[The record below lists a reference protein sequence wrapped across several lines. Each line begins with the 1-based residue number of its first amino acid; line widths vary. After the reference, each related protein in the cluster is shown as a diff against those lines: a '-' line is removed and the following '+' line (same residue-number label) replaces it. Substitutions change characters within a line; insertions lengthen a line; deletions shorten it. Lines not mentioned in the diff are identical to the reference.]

1 MKPSV
6 SAILLAAGR
15 GTRIGAGEN
24 KIYLEIKGEPLLSY
38 TLRAFSESPLIGEI
52 ILVVA
57 AGEEAQ
63 ATPLLVDLQKKVHIV
78 RGGRTRQDSS
88 RAGVGAAKGEIVL
101 IHDAARPFPCQTLIA
116 RVITGVKVRGA
127 CVPVLPTVDT
137 LRYRNAEGFLLPQWV
152 ERRDLLQMQTPQGFR
167 REIIQ
172 QALAVSGSYFTD
184 DAGAVL
190 ATGAKVWT
198 VPGER
203 GNFKVTTKEDL
214 ALAEAFAGVLAANNS
229 TRAEES
235 RRQDHAIGK
244 EERDCGVS

>member
-88 RAGVGAAKGEIVL
+88 RAGVSAAKGEIVL

-172 QALAVSGSYFTD
+172 QALAVSGSCFTD

>member
-38 TLRAFSESPLIGEI
+38 TLRAFSESPLIDEI

-57 AGEEAQ
+57 AGEEPR
-63 ATPLLVDLQKKVHIV
+63 ATPLLADLKKKVHIV
-78 RGGRTRQDSS
+78 RGGRKRQDSS
-88 RAGVGAAKGEIVL
+88 RAGVSAAKGKIVL
-101 IHDAARPFPCQTLIA
+101 IHDAARPFPSQALIA

-137 LRYRNAEGFLLPQWV
+137 LRHRNAEGFLLSQWV
-152 ERRDLLQMQTPQGFR
+152 ERRDLLQMQTPQGFK

-172 QALAVSGSYFTD
+172 QALAVSGSCFTD

-214 ALAEAFAGVLAANNS
+214 ALAEAFAGALAANNS

-235 RRQDHAIGK
+235 R
-244 EERDCGVS
+244 

>member
-24 KIYLEIKGEPLLSY
+24 KIYLDIKGEPLLSY
-38 TLRAFSESPLIGEI
+38 TLRAFSESTLIDEI

-57 AGEEAQ
+57 AGEEPR
-63 ATPLLVDLQKKVHIV
+63 ATPLLADLKTQAHIV
-78 RGGRTRQDSS
+78 RGGRKRQDSS
-88 RAGVGAAKGEIVL
+88 RVGVSAAKGKIVL
-101 IHDAARPFPCQTLIA
+101 IHDAARPFPSQALIA

-127 CVPVLPTVDT
+127 CVPILPTADT
-137 LRYRNAEGFLLPQWV
+137 LRYRDEEGFLLSQWV

-172 QALAVSGSYFTD
+172 QALAVRGPWFTD

-190 ATGAKVWT
+190 AMGAKVWT

-203 GNFKVTTKEDL
+203 DNFKVTTKEDL
-214 ALAEAFAGVLAANNS
+214 ALAEAFARTLAVKNTAHAKE
-229 TRAEES
+229 R
-235 RRQDHAIGK
+235 RRQDHTNGK
-244 EERDCGVS
+244 EERDCDVS

>member
-24 KIYLEIKGEPLLSY
+24 KVYLEIKREPLLSY
-38 TLRAFSESPLIGEI
+38 TLRAFSESTLIDEI

-57 AGEEAQ
+57 AGEEPR
-63 ATPLLVDLQKKVHIV
+63 ATPLLVNLQTQIHIV
-78 RGGRTRQDSS
+78 RGGRKRQDSS
-88 RAGVGAAKGEIVL
+88 RAGVSAARGKIVL
-101 IHDAARPFPCQTLIA
+101 IHDAARPFPSQALIA
-116 RVITGVKVRGA
+116 RVITGVKLRGA

-137 LRYRNAEGFLLPQWV
+137 LRYRDAEGFLLSQWV

-167 REIIQ
+167 REIIE
-172 QALAVSGSYFTD
+172 QALAVSGPLFTD

-190 ATGAKVWT
+190 AMGAKVWT

-203 GNFKVTTKEDL
+203 DNFKVTTKEDL
-214 ALAEAFAGVLAANNS
+214 VLAEAFARTLAVKNTAHAKE
-229 TRAEES
+229 R
-235 RRQDHAIGK
+235 RRQDHTNGK
-244 EERDCGVS
+244 EEKECDIS

>member
-6 SAILLAAGR
+6 SVILLAAGS

-24 KIYLEIKGEPLLSY
+24 KIYLEIKGKPLLSY
-38 TLRAFSESPLIGEI
+38 TLRAFSESLLIDEI
-52 ILVVA
+52 VLVVA
-57 AGEEAQ
+57 AGEETR
-63 ATPLLVDLQKKVHIV
+63 ATPLLADLQIQVHIV
-78 RGGRTRQDSS
+78 RGGRKRQDSS
-88 RAGVGAAKGEIVL
+88 RAGVSAAKGKIVL
-101 IHDAARPFPCQTLIA
+101 IHDAARPFPSQALIA

-137 LRYRNAEGFLLPQWV
+137 LRYRNAEGTLLSQLV
-152 ERRDLLQMQTPQGFR
+152 ERRGLLQMQTPQGFR

-172 QALAVSGSYFTD
+172 QALAVSGSWFTD

-190 ATGAKVWT
+190 AMGAKIWT

-214 ALAEAFAGVLAANNS
+214 ALAEALAAKN
-229 TRAEES
+229 TARAGE
-235 RRQDHAIGK
+235 QATGPHD
-244 EERDCGVS
+244 

>member
-57 AGEEAQ
+57 AGEEAR

-88 RAGVGAAKGEIVL
+88 RAGVSAAKGEIVL

-172 QALAVSGSYFTD
+172 QALAVSGSCFTD

>member
-57 AGEEAQ
+57 AGEEAR

-88 RAGVGAAKGEIVL
+88 RAGVSAAKGEIVL

-172 QALAVSGSYFTD
+172 QALAVSGSCFTD

-214 ALAEAFAGVLAANNS
+214 ALAEAFAGVLAAKNS

-244 EERDCGVS
+244 EERDCDVS

>member
-57 AGEEAQ
+57 AGEEAR

-88 RAGVGAAKGEIVL
+88 RAGVSAAKGEIVL

-172 QALAVSGSYFTD
+172 QALAVSGSCFTD

-214 ALAEAFAGVLAANNS
+214 ALAEAFAGALAANNS

>member
-57 AGEEAQ
+57 AGEEAR
-63 ATPLLVDLQKKVHIV
+63 ATPLLVDLQTQVHIV

-88 RAGVGAAKGEIVL
+88 RAGVSAAKGEIVL

-116 RVITGVKVRGA
+116 RVITEVKVRGA

-152 ERRDLLQMQTPQGFR
+152 ERRDLLQMQTPQGFK

-172 QALAVSGSYFTD
+172 QALAVSGSCFTD

-203 GNFKVTTKEDL
+203 DNFKVTTKEDL
-214 ALAEAFAGVLAANNS
+214 ALAEAFAGALAANNS

-235 RRQDHAIGK
+235 RRQDQAIGK
-244 EERDCGVS
+244 EERDCDVS

>member
-24 KIYLEIKGEPLLSY
+24 KIYLDIKGEPLLAY

-57 AGEEAQ
+57 AGEEAR
-63 ATPLLVDLQKKVHIV
+63 ATPLLVDLQTQVHIV
-78 RGGRTRQDSS
+78 RGGRMRQDSS
-88 RAGVGAAKGEIVL
+88 RAGVSAAKGEIVL
-101 IHDAARPFPCQTLIA
+101 IHDAARPFPGQALIA

-137 LRYRNAEGFLLPQWV
+137 LRYRNAEGFLLSQWV
-152 ERRDLLQMQTPQGFR
+152 ERRDLLQIQTPQGFR
-167 REIIQ
+167 REIIE
-172 QALAVSGSYFTD
+172 QALAVSGSCFTD

-190 ATGAKVWT
+190 ATGAKIWT

-214 ALAEAFAGVLAANNS
+214 ALAEAFAGTLAANN
-229 TRAEES
+229 TARAEES
-235 RRQDHAIGK
+235 RRQDHTNGK
-244 EERDCGVS
+244 EERDCDVF

>member
-24 KIYLEIKGEPLLSY
+24 KIYLDIKGEPLLSY

-57 AGEEAQ
+57 AGEEAR
-63 ATPLLVDLQKKVHIV
+63 ATPLLVDLQTQVHIV

-88 RAGVGAAKGEIVL
+88 RAGVSAAKGEIVL

-172 QALAVSGSYFTD
+172 QALAVSGSCFTD

-190 ATGAKVWT
+190 ATGAKIWT

-214 ALAEAFAGVLAANNS
+214 TLTEAFTGVLAANNS

-235 RRQDHAIGK
+235 RRQDHTIGK
-244 EERDCGVS
+244 EERDCDVF

>member
-15 GTRIGAGEN
+15 GTRIRAGEN

-88 RAGVGAAKGEIVL
+88 RAGVSAAKGEIVL

-172 QALAVSGSYFTD
+172 QALAVSGSCFTD